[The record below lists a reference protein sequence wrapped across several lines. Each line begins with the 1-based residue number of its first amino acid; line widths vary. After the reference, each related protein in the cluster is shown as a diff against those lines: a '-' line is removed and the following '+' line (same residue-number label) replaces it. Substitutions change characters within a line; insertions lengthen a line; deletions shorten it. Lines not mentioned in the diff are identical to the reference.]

1 MKVIHLNLKSKSPK
15 NEIQKINRIL
25 NSKSKNSS
33 KNNKDAKTRNIV
45 LSSNIC
51 KNKNNFKRIFSN
63 NNNYINF
70 SSNNCISTN
79 TTNFHNSKTN
89 NFIFFEHYFNFK
101 DIDNLNQIKSLKH
114 HSSGSISNFN
124 TNFSNIKF
132 INNNYIREKDVKK
145 KKSDFINNFKNIKEN
160 VNNNDL
166 LALNK
171 NDKLY
176 INTNYSVLLN
186 NNPKK
191 DKKKIYTKIQN
202 LKNCF
207 NFYNSRPLTLNF
219 SNEFN
224 NFNSYKILLNNK
236 SLKNINK
243 YQPNYR
249 KKLVINDS
257 ILKVNNKGNST
268 NKESKKK
275 LLKENQKIK
284 CSKSYNFLLN
294 NKTKKLSSSTS
305 FSPMHNIQPK
315 NKNSQKKF
323 YNDSKKM
330 NNRKLL
336 TQGIKNNS
344 TECVQI
350 NLYNKKNKYN
360 RNNNNNNGIEKKH
373 PSVKTSENKI
383 NIKYFNRIDNRKS
396 KINDNKK
403 NDFILTQKTNLFSKK
418 IKNRNINHNNFKIND
433 NYISY
438 YKKNINNSK
447 IKGINNNNTSIMT
460 PEQNHY
466 FAVKQIQQVKK
477 NNNKYI

>member
-101 DIDNLNQIKSLKH
+101 DTDNLNQIKSLKH

-124 TNFSNIKF
+124 INFSNLKF
-132 INNNYIREKDVKK
+132 INNNYIKEKDVKK

-207 NFYNSRPLTLNF
+207 NFYNSRPLSLNF
-219 SNEFN
+219 
-224 NFNSYKILLNNK
+224 LN
-236 SLKNINK
+236 
-243 YQPNYR
+243 
-249 KKLVINDS
+249 
-257 ILKVNNKGNST
+257 
-268 NKESKKK
+268 
-275 LLKENQKIK
+275 
-284 CSKSYNFLLN
+284 
-294 NKTKKLSSSTS
+294 
-305 FSPMHNIQPK
+305 
-315 NKNSQKKF
+315 
-323 YNDSKKM
+323 
-330 NNRKLL
+330 
-336 TQGIKNNS
+336 
-344 TECVQI
+344 
-350 NLYNKKNKYN
+350 
-360 RNNNNNNGIEKKH
+360 
-373 PSVKTSENKI
+373 
-383 NIKYFNRIDNRKS
+383 
-396 KINDNKK
+396 
-403 NDFILTQKTNLFSKK
+403 
-418 IKNRNINHNNFKIND
+418 
-433 NYISY
+433 
-438 YKKNINNSK
+438 
-447 IKGINNNNTSIMT
+447 
-460 PEQNHY
+460 
-466 FAVKQIQQVKK
+466 
-477 NNNKYI
+477 